1 MSTQQKQ
8 EPAVFE
14 VENVG
19 GITATEQS
27 IPSGVTVLTG
37 ENATNRTSFLQA
49 VMAAVGSDRASL
61 KADADS
67 GMVTLTIDGETYT
80 RELTSSNGRVRFD
93 GEPYLD
99 ETTEADL
106 FAFLL
111 EDNKARQAVA
121 GGESLRERI
130 MEPVDTEAIEAAIER
145 LENERQEIDAELER
159 LDGLADRL
167 PDLEAR
173 QRDLEEQLQN
183 TEEEL
188 TSRREELEERE
199 QGVEENQAR
208 KQTVEEKLE
217 ELKQLESQRDRKRRR
232 VESEQESLAAL
243 RTEREEIEADM
254 EELTEPADS
263 DPEELAQRLERLRT
277 QKATVESTI
286 SRLEQIIQ
294 FNEDVLSGDSTGVGD
309 LDITTAGA
317 DGNPTEQLLEDTVQ
331 CWTCGTEVEKTR
343 IETTLE
349 ELRDLRADHVTQ
361 RTDVAESIDDV
372 NDTKRR
378 VEQQRRKRD
387 DLEQRRRRV
396 TDEIEDREATIETL
410 SAEIEELEADIG
422 ELKTEIDDLETAVRG
437 EVLELHSTVNQ
448 LEFERD
454 QREEELEEVREEIA
468 SIEAELDARENLE
481 TEREGITEELAE
493 RRTRIEQIER
503 EAVEAFNSHMET
515 VLEVLD
521 YENIA
526 RIWLERT
533 ETEDPGRGKQATTTF
548 DLHVVRETDD
558 GIVYEDTVEHL
569 SESEREVT
577 GLVFALAG
585 YLVHDLHETVPFM
598 LLDSLEAVDA
608 SRIAALVEYFSEYC
622 TYLVVALLPEDAAA
636 LDDSYTRITE
646 I

>member
-80 RELTSSNGRVRFD
+80 RELTGSNGRVRFD

-188 TSRREELEERE
+188 ASRREELEERE

-317 DGNPTEQLLEDTVQ
+317 DDNPTEQLLEDTVQ

-481 TEREGITEELAE
+481 AEREGITEELAE

-526 RIWLERT
+526 RIWLERM
-533 ETEDPGRGKQATTTF
+533 EAEDPGRGKQATTTF